1 MRYTNRRVLTQGSA
15 FRGLEHNILRLHPQT
30 FQKNHMA
37 THTIWQIHNLHNCM
51 IHKDTM
57 LKFCRLFDLAKYLG
71 HTLTFQRMGYGREL
85 VAPTLNFGTSSLS
98 RKLIE
103 LGS

>member
-1 MRYTNRRVLTQGSA
+1 
-15 FRGLEHNILRLHPQT
+15 
-30 FQKNHMA
+30 MA

-85 VAPTLNFGTSSLS
+85 VAPTLNFGTPFILKTNRA
-98 RKLIE
+98 RKLKFGVLVGICRYY
-103 LGS
+103 SSMQKIVC